1 MIIFA
6 SSTLI
11 LTAKID
17 ILDIFLNSMTMKVV
31 IPSAVESE
39 CCGDSKTFDALT
51 IRKVLEDGRIAV
63 KSVNNES
70 IVTKLQSDFNMGR
83 GESESIAFAFEHK
96 AKLVAIDDR
105 KGIQAC
111 KLSGIAFTTA
121 IGILLRSS
129 RMGLLNRIQAQE
141 KLVALAKFARYKP
154 AILEDAKS
162 QLERLK

>member
-1 MIIFA
+1 MVIFD

-11 LTAKID
+11 LIAKIE
-17 ILDIFLNSMTMKVV
+17 ILDIFLNSVTMKVV
-31 IPSAVESE
+31 IPNAVENE
-39 CCGDSKTFDALT
+39 CCGDRKTFDALT

-70 IVTKLQSDFNMGR
+70 IVAKLQSDFNMGR
-83 GESESIAFAFEHK
+83 GESESIALAFEHK
-96 AKLVAIDDR
+96 ANLVAIDDR

-121 IGILLRSS
+121 IGILVRSS
-129 RMGLLNRIQAQE
+129 RKGLLNRVQAQE
-141 KLVALAKFARYKP
+141 KLASLARFARYKP